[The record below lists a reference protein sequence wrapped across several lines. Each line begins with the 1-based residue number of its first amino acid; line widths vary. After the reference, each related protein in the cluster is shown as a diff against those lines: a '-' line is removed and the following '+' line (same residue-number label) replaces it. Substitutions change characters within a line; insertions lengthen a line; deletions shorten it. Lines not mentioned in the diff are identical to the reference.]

1 MTDVSILTDEPDRL
15 VEVSRDEP
23 AVITGSREQLLYLLA
38 EAAEIEH
45 TLMCCYL
52 YAAFS
57 LKRPGE
63 PGLDERESDAVAR
76 WRAAIMNVAIEEM
89 GHLLIVANLTVA
101 CGGQPHFGRP
111 NFPISPGYFPSG
123 VVVRLAGFSRETIE
137 HFIFLERPQGVEGDD
152 SDAFEQQ
159 DYSRAPRL
167 VGLMPSAQDY
177 TTIGHLYASIRT
189 NIEDLA
195 ERIGPAAL
203 FIGPASAQV
212 GPAIMDLP
220 GVTLIDSIESAG
232 AAIDTVIDQGEGSRD
247 DRDESHYRSFIAIR
261 DEFDALCAADA
272 SFEPAWPA
280 ADNPVLRRPPHPE
293 QRVFVDEPE
302 AARVLDFACASYGL
316 LLRLLVQCFGRRDGN
331 DGGGDEATS
340 HATLMNAAITLMHVV
355 GATGDAL
362 ARLPASSAAPGVNAG
377 MSFTMLR
384 GVEPLLSGRSE
395 ALLLHELTCR
405 LADGVA
411 ALPPVPRLKEA
422 GLAALA
428 DSFARPKP
436 T

>member
-1 MTDVSILTDEPDRL
+1 MTDEAILTDDPDRL
-15 VEVSRDEP
+15 VEISPDEP
-23 AVITGSREQLLYLLA
+23 IVITGSREQLLYLLA

-63 PGLDERESDAVAR
+63 AGLDDRESQAVDR
-76 WRAAIMNVAIEEM
+76 WRSAIMSVAVEEM

-101 CGGQPHFGRP
+101 CGGRPHFGRP

-123 VVVRLAGFSRETIE
+123 VVVRLAGFSRATIE
-137 HFIFLERPQGVEGDD
+137 HFIFLERPQGVDGDD
-152 SDAFEQQ
+152 SAAFEQE
-159 DYSRAPRL
+159 DYSRTPLL

-203 FIGPASAQV
+203 FIGAPSAQV
-212 GPAIMDLP
+212 GPAVVDLP

-261 DEFDALCAADA
+261 DEFDALRAANPA
-272 SFEPAWPA
+272 FEPAWPV
-280 ADNPVLRRPPHPE
+280 ADNPVLRRPPHPAE
-293 QRVFVDEPE
+293 RVFVDDPE

-316 LLRLLVQCFGRRDGN
+316 LLRLLVQCFGRDDRGADG
-331 DGGGDEATS
+331 DRTS
-340 HATLMNAAITLMHVV
+340 HDVLMNAAITLMHVV

-362 ARLPASSAAPGVNAG
+362 ARMPASTAAPGVNAG
-377 MSFTMLR
+377 LSFTMLR
-384 GVEPLLSGRSE
+384 GVEPLLSGRAE
-395 ALLLHELTCR
+395 ALLLHEATSR
-405 LADGVA
+405 LAEGGA
-411 ALPPVPRLKEA
+411 ALPAIPRLAEA

-428 DSFARPKP
+428 ASFAAPATR
-436 T
+436 